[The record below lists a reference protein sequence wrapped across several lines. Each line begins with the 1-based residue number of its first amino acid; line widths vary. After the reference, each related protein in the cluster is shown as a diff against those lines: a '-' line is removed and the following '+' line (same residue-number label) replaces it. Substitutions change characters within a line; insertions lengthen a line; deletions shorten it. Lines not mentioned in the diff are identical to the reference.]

1 MEKMIK
7 SEGKNLIT
15 TYSWFNDTAVI
26 EEFLYS
32 IDEIALN
39 LPEDI
44 ALLGLGSGVGNLDY
58 AVKQHLEEKY
68 NKVVRMTIT
77 DRYTADTVKREGVR
91 VLDVENKSLP
101 FTNESFDLVIAR
113 SVTHY
118 EKTKEDESS
127 VLTEIKRV
135 LKPNGI
141 FITEAP
147 FFSNKNDVELLKK
160 IHSLVSK
167 NMNLKTYDEL
177 VSLHKEIF
185 SSVLIATKQPSIPL
199 KTEKTNF
206 NKRYGISEG
215 DSIDTEI
222 TKLISA
228 YRTQDIASVWSR
240 DNDFGWTVNFAILIN
255 QK

>member
-1 MEKMIK
+1 MSSLK
-7 SEGKNLIT
+7 SEGNNLIANN
-15 TYSWFNDTAVI
+15 SWFNDTAVI

-32 IDEIALN
+32 IDEIVSN
-39 LPEDI
+39 LPENI
-44 ALLGLGSGVGNLDY
+44 SLLGLGSGVGKLDY
-58 AVKQHLEEKY
+58 TVKQYLEEKY
-68 NKVVRMTIT
+68 NKLVHMTIT
-77 DRYTADTVKREGVR
+77 DRYTIDTVKKEGVV

-101 FTNESFDLVIAR
+101 FSYESFDLVIAR

-118 EKTKEDESS
+118 EKTREGEGC
-127 VLTEIKRV
+127 VLNEIKRV
-135 LKPNGI
+135 LKPNGF

-147 FFSNKNDVELLKK
+147 FFSNQSDVDLLKK

-185 SSVLIATKQPSIPL
+185 NKVLIAKKQPSIPL

-206 NKRYGISEG
+206 NKRYGISDG
-215 DSIDTEI
+215 DSIDKEI
-222 TKLISA
+222 TKLIST
-228 YRTQDIASVWSR
+228 YPTQDIASVWSR